1 VAEASIQGSDQ
12 AAALPPGGVH
22 AADAVK
28 SERPTVEHGVRL
40 AVVAVSVILAT
51 LLEMIDTTIV
61 NVALPNIQGNLGAT
75 IDEGPYVVTGYIVAS
90 VVIVPLTPW
99 LQARFGLKRY
109 YLASIL
115 IFTAASVMCGL
126 PGSFTE
132 LVIWRII
139 QGIGGGGLISTSQT
153 ILRDVFPDDKQG
165 TAQGIFA
172 LGVIIGP
179 TLGPLIGGYITDN
192 LDWRWCFFVNA
203 PLGLI
208 ATLLVVS
215 FLRELERPRRLSLD
229 GVGLVLLTVGLGS
242 MQFVLDQGE
251 RKDWFSDGSIRSFS
265 ALAIIG
271 IATFIVWELR
281 GARSPIVDL
290 RVLRHPGV
298 WGGSLLGATVGL
310 ALYGSLIILP
320 QYTQTLLGFTALLSG
335 QLISVRALAMASLM
349 PLGVKLA
356 TGGRLDPRLQI
367 GAGMA
372 LLGASSLMLASVTTS
387 DTPFGA
393 LAPSLIVAG
402 FGLSQIFVP
411 LQLSIFAGLDQ
422 AEVPKAASFFNLAR
436 QLGGSVAIALLVTLL
451 DRTNAQHQTSLA
463 GAVTLA
469 SPAAGEFLRV
479 HGGSTSSTSRALGE
493 LTHIVATQASALAY
507 ADVARISAYVTLLLT
522 PFVLVLRR
530 SSAPVNLA
538 KIEH

>member
-1 VAEASIQGSDQ
+1 MAEASIQGSDQ
-12 AAALPPGGVH
+12 AAALPPEGVH

-28 SERPTVEHGVRL
+28 SERPSVEHGVRL

-75 IDEGPYVVTGYIVAS
+75 IDEGTYVVTGYIVAS

-126 PGSFTE
+126 SGSFTE

-165 TAQGIFA
+165 AAQGIFA

-251 RKDWFSDGSIRSFS
+251 RKDWFSDGSILSFS

-335 QLISVRALAMASLM
+335 QLISVRAVAMACLM

-356 TGGRLDPRLQI
+356 TGGRLDPRIQI

-372 LLGASSLMLASVTTS
+372 LLGTSGLMLASVTTS

-393 LAPSLIVAG
+393 LTLSLIVAG

-422 AEVPKAASFFNLAR
+422 SEVPKAASFFNLAR
-436 QLGGSVAIALLVTLL
+436 QLGGSVATALLVTLL
-451 DRTNAQHQTSLA
+451 DRKNAQHQTTLA
-463 GAVTLA
+463 GSVTLA
-469 SPAAGEFLRV
+469 SSAANEFLRV
-479 HGGSTSSTSRALGE
+479 HGGPTSRALGE